1 MRNEEC
7 VLGLAERDEY
17 IVFQNYVVSIV
28 MKQRCFG
35 FFFFFFK
42 KPIDVVSFVLV
53 RLIGRLNGG
62 SVWFRTDCR
71 NKILYRLPNRN

>member
-1 MRNEEC
+1 VSTSNVRVRVRRLGGNAERKGKMRNEEC

-35 FFFFFFK
+35 FFFFF
-42 KPIDVVSFVLV
+42 
-53 RLIGRLNGG
+53 
-62 SVWFRTDCR
+62 
-71 NKILYRLPNRN
+71 